1 MNTDSLT
8 HKTIEALQRAVSL
21 AREHQNLELAEW
33 HLLKALLEQAD
44 TTFNIMIDQAEARD
58 EVVRIVNNG
67 LDAVAKS
74 NSEVSSVDIR
84 PSREFIK
91 LFERA
96 EKEAKNLGDTHV
108 STEHVLLAA
117 VHQKL
122 ISLDY
127 DGLKNNV
134 EKARGGQ
141 KVMDQSP
148 ENKQNVLE
156 KYGQDF
162 TELAR
167 TGKLDPVIGRDEEV
181 RRVMQ
186 VLSRRTKNNP
196 VLIGE
201 PGVGKT
207 AIAEGLAQRIVN
219 GDVPSSLKNKKI
231 IELGIGNLL
240 AGAKYRGEFEERFK
254 AVIDEVEK
262 SDGQIILFVD
272 ELHTIVGAGKSE
284 GSVDAGNMIKPSLAR
299 GKMHLIGATTLD
311 EYRQYV
317 EKDAALERRFQPVYV
332 DEPSVEDSIAI
343 LRGLQE
349 KYEIHHGVKITDDAL
364 IAAAR
369 LSDRYIAD
377 RFLPDKAVDLIDE
390 ATSALKIEIESMPT
404 ELDRAKRKQMQLEIE
419 LTTLKKDKSDSA
431 KARKK
436 ELEQQIA
443 DLKESSSG
451 LEAQW
456 QHEKQ
461 LIENLNQ
468 ASENLDQY
476 KSEFE
481 GAQREGDLAKAGEL
495 QYSKIPEAEE
505 AIKKA
510 KGELEKLDGDTRL
523 LKEEVTSED
532 IARVV
537 ARWTG
542 IPVSRLLESE
552 SQKLIHLEIEL
563 EKRVIG
569 QDRAV
574 KAVANAI
581 RRSRAGIADENRP
594 IGSFLFLGPTGVGKT
609 ETAKA
614 LAEQLF
620 DDEDAIVRIDMSEY
634 MEQHSVARLIGS
646 PPGYVGY
653 EQGGQLTEA
662 VRRRPYAVVLFDEV
676 EKAHPDV
683 FNSLLQILDDGR
695 LTDGQGRTVN
705 FTNTIIIL
713 TSNLGSDIILSAKP
727 EDDEMVEVQLQERL
741 RTHFR
746 PEFLNRIDDIVVFKR
761 LSENLMNKIVDVQ
774 LARVTK
780 HLKTSKNITLN
791 IDESVKKHLAEV
803 GYDPSFGARPLKRLI
818 QTDLLDP
825 LALEIIEGKVKEGQ
839 TITATLVGG
848 NVTFTA

>member
-1 MNTDSLT
+1 
-8 HKTIEALQRAVSL
+8 
-21 AREHQNLELAEW
+21 
-33 HLLKALLEQAD
+33 
-44 TTFNIMIDQAEARD
+44 
-58 EVVRIVNNG
+58 
-67 LDAVAKS
+67 
-74 NSEVSSVDIR
+74 
-84 PSREFIK
+84 
-91 LFERA
+91 
-96 EKEAKNLGDTHV
+96 
-108 STEHVLLAA
+108 
-117 VHQKL
+117 
-122 ISLDY
+122 
-127 DGLKNNV
+127 
-134 EKARGGQ
+134 
-141 KVMDQSP
+141 MDQSP

-162 TELAR
+162 TELAKS
-167 TGKLDPVIGRDEEV
+167 GKLDPVIGRDEEI
-181 RRVMQ
+181 RRIMQ

-219 GDVPSSLKNKKI
+219 GDVPSSLKHKKV
-231 IELGIGNLL
+231 IELSIGSLL

-272 ELHTIVGAGKSE
+272 ELHTIVGAGKGE

-332 DEPSVEDSIAI
+332 SEPSVEDSVAI

-419 LTTLKKDKSDSA
+419 LVALKKDKSDSA
-431 KARKK
+431 KARKN

-443 DLKESSSG
+443 NLKESSSG
-451 LEAQW
+451 LETQW

-468 ASENLDQY
+468 ASESLDQH
-476 KSEFE
+476 KSDLE
-481 GAQREGDLAKAGEL
+481 GAQREGDLARAGEL
-495 QYSKIPEAEE
+495 QYSKIPEAEK
-505 AIKKA
+505 AIHKA
-510 KGELEKLDGDTRL
+510 KAELAKLDGTKRL

-552 SQKLIHLEIEL
+552 SQKLIHLEKEL

-581 RRSRAGIADENRP
+581 RRSRAGISDEARP

-713 TSNLGSDIILSAKP
+713 TSNLGSDLILSAKP
-727 EDDEMVEVQLQERL
+727 EDDEALETQLQDRL
-741 RTHFR
+741 RAHFR
-746 PEFLNRIDDIVVFKR
+746 PEFLNRIDDIVVFER
-761 LSENLMNKIVDVQ
+761 LSESLMNKIVDVQ
-774 LARVTK
+774 LERVIG
-780 HLKTSKNITLN
+780 HLKTSKNIVLTV
-791 IDESVKKHLAEV
+791 DESVREHLAEV
-803 GYDPSFGARPLKRLI
+803 GYDPNFGARPLKRLI

-825 LALEIIEGKVKEGQ
+825 LALEIIESKVLDGQ
-839 TITATLVGG
+839 TITAIFKNNRVI
-848 NVTFTA
+848 FS